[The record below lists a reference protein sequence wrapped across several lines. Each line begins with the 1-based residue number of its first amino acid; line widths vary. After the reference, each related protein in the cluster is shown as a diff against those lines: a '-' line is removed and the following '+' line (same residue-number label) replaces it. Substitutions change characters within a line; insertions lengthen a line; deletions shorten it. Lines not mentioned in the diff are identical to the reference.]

1 MKKIIFILLIFLT
14 TTYASSYNFLETRYS
29 DALAK
34 SMQLKGVITFDD
46 GLKIEYENTSKAL
59 VYEDGELEL
68 LEDGESVDLDEG
80 EALKIAQYFEIIL
93 MLYKGDEKRIA
104 EEFIVTKLDSKSM
117 LIPKG
122 DLQEYMFKIE
132 LKQEDK
138 NLKEIKMFLSNYD
151 KITISILDEI
161 H

>member
-1 MKKIIFILLIFLT
+1 MMKIILTLLFLLT
-14 TTYASSYNFLETRYS
+14 TSFASSYNFVETRYS

-34 SMQLKGVITFDD
+34 SMQLQGIITFDT
-46 GLKIEYENTSKAL
+46 GLKIEYENSDKAL

-93 MLYKGDEKRIA
+93 MLYNGNEKRID

-122 DLQEYMFKIE
+122 ELKEYMFKIE
-132 LKQEDK
+132 LKRENNK
-138 NLKEIKMFLSNYD
+138 LKEIVMFLSNYD

-161 H
+161 R

>member
-1 MKKIIFILLIFLT
+1 MAT
-14 TTYASSYNFLETRYS
+14 SYASSYNFLETRYS

-34 SMQLKGVITFDD
+34 SMQLRGVISFID
-46 GLKIEYENTSKAL
+46 GLKIAYNNSDRVL

-68 LEDGESVDLDEG
+68 LEDDESVDLDEG

-93 MLYKGDEKRIA
+93 MLYNGDEKRID

-122 DLQEYMFKIE
+122 DLKEYMFKIE
-132 LKQEDK
+132 LKREDK

-161 H
+161 R

>member
-1 MKKIIFILLIFLT
+1 MKKIIFTLLIFLT

-34 SMQLKGVITFDD
+34 SIQLKGVITFDD
-46 GLKIEYENTSKAL
+46 GLKIEYANSNRAL
-59 VYEDGELEL
+59 IYEDGELDL
-68 LEDGESVDLDEG
+68 LEDDESVDLDEG

-93 MLYKGDEKRIA
+93 MLYNGDEKRIQ

-122 DLQEYMFKIE
+122 ELKEYMFKIE
-132 LKQEDK
+132 LKREHK
-138 NLKEIKMFLSNYD
+138 KLKEIKMFLSNYD
-151 KITISILDEI
+151 IITISILDEI
-161 H
+161 R